1 MNQTQRHIF
10 YEEQLVL
17 HSRQAD
23 VFKKKLH
30 GLGTLRLSIFIL
42 AFLAFFFLK
51 GEVLIS
57 VVALSLISFLGLVK
71 LGVNV
76 RYQRDKHRKCAE
88 LNRMEINAINGD
100 WSGFNNG
107 AEFISSKH
115 PFSSD
120 MDLFGEGSFF
130 QLINRTVSAE
140 GSGRLAEKLS
150 SGSSTL
156 ELDHAAIEELK
167 QHMSWNQGFCAEG
180 LLSEPSDYRHEIR
193 KVKNVEVGKHLLA
206 EFLRIGIP
214 ICSIS
219 MAILF
224 GIGVVNSASFLMYA
238 SLVLVYISSGLK
250 QTNLLAAE
258 LGSVANVTKIRR
270 RQMDLVSSLTIE
282 SAVFRT
288 YIDERLIGD
297 ESLQKALIALERLQE
312 RIDYRMNLP
321 VGVLLNVFLAWDLQL
336 IHQYKQWQKKYSQD
350 FNEHLEMFPALEVW
364 VSGAI
369 YKFNHPESVFA
380 AIHEECSPQIVDL
393 KHPFVPEES
402 RQGNSLN
409 FMDGHKF
416 LIITG
421 PNMAGKSTFLR
432 SVGLAFICANAGF
445 PVLASSCQLP
455 HRKLYSSMRT
465 SDDLNANSSYFHA
478 ELSRL
483 KTIMDAM
490 NSGEKVFVILD
501 EILKGTNSIDKEKG
515 SALFLQK
522 MKRLGCM
529 GIIATHDLSLCTL
542 AKDDSDYFNQSFD
555 SVIANNELSFDYR
568 LRDGVCQNMNA
579 TFLLTKMGLIDTEN
593 SNFEN

>member
-1 MNQTQRHIF
+1 MNQTQRHLF
-10 YEEQLVL
+10 YEEQLAV
-17 HSRQAD
+17 HSRQTD
-23 VFKKKLH
+23 LFKKKLH
-30 GLGTLRLSIFIL
+30 GLGTLRLAIFT
-42 AFLAFFFLK
+42 LAFFAFFVLK
-51 GEVLIS
+51 GAALIS

-76 RYQRDKHRKCAE
+76 RYRRDKHRKTAE
-88 LNRMEINAINGD
+88 LNRMEINAIKGD

-130 QLINRTVSAE
+130 QLINRTVSTE
-140 GSGRLAEKLS
+140 GSDRLAEKLS
-150 SGSSTL
+150 IGSSTHV
-156 ELDHAAIEELK
+156 LDQSAIEELK
-167 QHMSWNQGFCAEG
+167 QHMAWNQGFCAEG
-180 LLSEPSDYRHEIR
+180 LLFEPSDFQHDIH
-193 KVKNVEVGKHLLA
+193 KVKHVEVGKHFLA
-206 EFLRIGIP
+206 QFLRIGIP
-214 ICSIS
+214 VCSIS
-219 MAILF
+219 IAVLYGF
-224 GIGVVNSASFLMYA
+224 GMLSSATFLMYA
-238 SLVLVYISSGLK
+238 SLILVYIGSGLK
-250 QTNLLAAE
+250 HTNQLAAQ

-270 RQMDLVSSLTIE
+270 RQMDLVSGLTIE
-282 SAVFRT
+282 NVSFRS
-288 YIDERLIGD
+288 YIEQRLIGD
-297 ESLQKALIALERLQE
+297 ASLQKALIALERLQE

-321 VGVLLNVFLAWDLQL
+321 VGILLNVFLAWDLQL
-336 IHQYKQWQKKYSQD
+336 IHQYKQWQKKYSED
-350 FNEHLEMFPALEVW
+350 FDQHLEMFPELEVW

-369 YKFNHPESVFA
+369 YRFNNPDSVFA
-380 AIHEECSPQIVDL
+380 AIHEECTPQIVDL

-409 FMDGHKF
+409 FIDGHKF
-416 LIITG
+416 QIITG

-432 SVGLAFICANAGF
+432 SVGLAFVCANAGF
-445 PVLASSCQLP
+445 PVLATSCQLP
-455 HRKLYSSMRT
+455 QRKLYSSMRT

-579 TFLLTKMGLIDTEN
+579 TFLLTKMGLIDVEN
-593 SNFEN
+593 SNLEN